1 MTLATRCNACTTVFR
16 VVRDQ
21 LRVSDGWVRCGRCNA
36 VFNATD
42 DLFELAELPAST
54 GAATDPSAS
63 ADRSRQRLD
72 EVLDDLAEHRR
83 QLQQSA
89 PAAPSVWSRPTAPRP
104 AEPLQ
109 DEFSQADEAG
119 WDDSPEPP
127 LDDLADPAPTED
139 DPDPAL
145 DEADGDADAD
155 FEPAEAPLA
164 PPALAAWRDDGGYER
179 EVAAIDGDDGDDRDD
194 DGVALQPPAPA
205 EQATPTPTPTTE
217 SDAPGLTLAEP
228 APADTLDDGSPAAIV
243 AWHRDDL
250 APAHLG
256 PAIFADGAPA
266 ATTGAADATAVQ
278 AGSASATTA
287 AIAPAAVPSFI
298 RRADRAAFWHSRQ
311 VRRSLATAAGMLGLL
326 LLLQAGRAGRD
337 LLAAHIPALQP
348 ALQALCDTSACEITP
363 LRRIDRISVDS
374 AGLGLVEGAPVYRL
388 QLLLHNRA
396 DTAVL
401 APALE
406 LTLNDAQG
414 RLLARRVLQ
423 GAELG
428 LSGPVLAAGQE
439 LPLQVML
446 SAREQR
452 IAGYNIELFYP

>member
-1 MTLATRCNACTTVFR
+1 MTLATRCNACATVFR

-42 DLFELAELPAST
+42 DLFELDQ
-54 GAATDPSAS
+54 GQAS
-63 ADRSRQRLD
+63 AMGAGTGTTDQATSTDATRQRLD

-83 QLQQSA
+83 QLQQSQAAA
-89 PAAPSVWSRPTAPRP
+89 PAVWSRPTAPRP
-104 AEPLQ
+104 AEPLR
-109 DEFSQADEAG
+109 DEFSFDDDAVWDE
-119 WDDSPEPP
+119 
-127 LDDLADPAPTED
+127 PAED

-145 DEADGDADAD
+145 DEVISAELDQ
-155 FEPAEAPLA
+155 PAEPFG
-164 PPALAAWRDDGGYER
+164 PDALPAWRDDGDYAR
-179 EVAAIDGDDGDDRDD
+179 AIAAIDGEEPADADAPALAESSIPDLAEIEHATPATANDMPALAQPAIPADSLIDDGR
-194 DGVALQPPAPA
+194 
-205 EQATPTPTPTTE
+205 
-217 SDAPGLTLAEP
+217 
-228 APADTLDDGSPAAIV
+228 PAAIV
-243 AWHRDDL
+243 AWRHEPRL
-250 APAHLG
+250 ADTG
-256 PAIFADGAPA
+256 PAIYADGPPTE
-266 ATTGAADATAVQ
+266 ATLAGAAAAV
-278 AGSASATTA
+278 
-287 AIAPAAVPSFI
+287 PVVVPSFI
-298 RRADRAAFWHSRQ
+298 RRADRAAFWQSAK
-311 VRRSLATAAGMLGLL
+311 VRRSLGATAGLLGLL

-337 LLAAHIPALQP
+337 MLAAHIPALQP
-348 ALQALCDTSACEITP
+348 ALQSLCRISACEVAA
-363 LRRIDRISVDS
+363 LRRIDRVSVDS
-374 AGLGLVEGAPVYRL
+374 AGLGLVEGLSVYRL

-396 DTAVL
+396 DTAVQ

-428 LSGPVLAAGQE
+428 LPSAVLSAGQE

>member
-42 DLFELAELPAST
+42 DLFELDEGPVSAEAS
-54 GAATDPSAS
+54 GAADPPTS
-63 ADRSRQRLD
+63 ADLTRQRLD

-83 QLQQSA
+83 RLQQSEAAA
-89 PAAPSVWSRPTAPRP
+89 PAVWSRPTAPRP
-104 AEPLQ
+104 AEPLR
-109 DEFSQADEAG
+109 DEFSFDDDAG
-119 WDDSPEPP
+119 WDEPTDPVDSVGDELPN
-127 LDDLADPAPTED
+127 ED

-145 DEADGDADAD
+145 DEAGTAELDQAAEPL
-155 FEPAEAPLA
+155 EPA
-164 PPALAAWRDDGGYER
+164 ALAAWRDDGDYER
-179 EVAAIDGDDGDDRDD
+179 AIAAIDGDEPAEADVPAQAESRNAAAAEIDPATAATASDMPASDQTDAGNDGLID
-194 DGVALQPPAPA
+194 DGR
-205 EQATPTPTPTTE
+205 
-217 SDAPGLTLAEP
+217 
-228 APADTLDDGSPAAIV
+228 PAAIV
-243 AWHRDDL
+243 AWQHEPPL
-250 APAHLG
+250 ADPG
-256 PAIFADGAPA
+256 TAIYADAPPTEA
-266 ATTGAADATAVQ
+266 ALAGAAAVV
-278 AGSASATTA
+278 
-287 AIAPAAVPSFI
+287 PAVVPSFI
-298 RRADRAAFWHSRQ
+298 RRADRAAFWQSTQ
-311 VRRSLATAAGMLGLL
+311 VRRSLGVTAGVLGLL

-337 LLAAHIPALQP
+337 MLAAHVPALEP
-348 ALQALCDTSACEITP
+348 ALQALCRIGACEVAA
-363 LRRIDRISVDS
+363 LRRIDRVSVDS
-374 AGLGLVEGAPVYRL
+374 AGLGVVEGASVYRL

-428 LSGPVLAAGQE
+428 LPSPVLSAGQE

-446 SAREQR
+446 AAREQR
-452 IAGYNIELFYP
+452 IAGYNVELFYP

>member
-42 DLFELAELPAST
+42 DLFELDQ
-54 GAATDPSAS
+54 GQAS
-63 ADRSRQRLD
+63 AMGAGTGTTDQPTSTDATRQRLD

-83 QLQQSA
+83 QLQQSQAAA
-89 PAAPSVWSRPTAPRP
+89 PAVWSRPTAPRP
-104 AEPLQ
+104 AEPLR
-109 DEFSQADEAG
+109 DEFSFDDDAVWDE
-119 WDDSPEPP
+119 
-127 LDDLADPAPTED
+127 PAED

-145 DEADGDADAD
+145 DEVISAELDQ
-155 FEPAEAPLA
+155 PAEPFG
-164 PPALAAWRDDGGYER
+164 PDALPAWRDDGDYAR
-179 EVAAIDGDDGDDRDD
+179 AIAAIDGEEPADADAPALAESSIPDLAETEHATPATANDMPALAQPANPADSLIDDGR
-194 DGVALQPPAPA
+194 
-205 EQATPTPTPTTE
+205 
-217 SDAPGLTLAEP
+217 
-228 APADTLDDGSPAAIV
+228 PAAIV
-243 AWHRDDL
+243 AWRHEPRL
-250 APAHLG
+250 ADTG
-256 PAIFADGAPA
+256 PAIYADGPPTEAAPVDA
-266 ATTGAADATAVQ
+266 AAAV
-278 AGSASATTA
+278 
-287 AIAPAAVPSFI
+287 PVVVPSFI
-298 RRADRAAFWHSRQ
+298 RRADRAAFWQSAK
-311 VRRSLATAAGMLGLL
+311 VRRSLGATAGLLGLL

-337 LLAAHIPALQP
+337 MLAAHIPALQP
-348 ALQALCDTSACEITP
+348 ALQSLCRISACEVAA
-363 LRRIDRISVDS
+363 LRRIDRVSVDS
-374 AGLGLVEGAPVYRL
+374 AGLGLVEGLAVYRL

-396 DTAVL
+396 DTAVQ

-428 LSGPVLAAGQE
+428 LPSAVLTAGQE